1 MSLLIK
7 TPILL
12 DWISI
17 LTITFTLDY
26 LLMGS
31 LSKYSHISGLVL
43 QQMNCTGVGN
53 TIQYIVDVERGHEAP
68 ESETKDLLT
77 QSPAGSTSFMFSSFL
92 PRSYWA

>member
-43 QQMNCTGVGN
+43 QQMNLTGVGG
-53 TIQYIVDVERGHEAP
+53 T
-68 ESETKDLLT
+68 LF
-77 QSPAGSTSFMFSSFL
+77 ST
-92 PRSYWA
+92 

>member
-12 DWISI
+12 DRSPI

-43 QQMNCTGVGN
+43 QQMNLTGVGG
-53 TIQYIVDVERGHEAP
+53 T
-68 ESETKDLLT
+68 LF
-77 QSPAGSTSFMFSSFL
+77 ST
-92 PRSYWA
+92 